1 MTITVTCNTVAL
13 FSTNLYSQVKI
24 KLNCVKRCKNKQTN
38 KNLSCEEKCGPNIC
52 IMYSCEHIPD
62 RLKLLT

>member
-13 FSTNLYSQVKI
+13 FSTNLNSQVKI

-52 IMYSCEHIPD
+52 IM
-62 RLKLLT
+62 